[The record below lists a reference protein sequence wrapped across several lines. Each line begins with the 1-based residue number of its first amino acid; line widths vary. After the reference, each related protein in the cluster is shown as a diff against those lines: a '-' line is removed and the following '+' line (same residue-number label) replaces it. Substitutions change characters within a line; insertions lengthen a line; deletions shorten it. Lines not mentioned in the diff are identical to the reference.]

1 MRRSVS
7 FFRSSLAMAALL
19 SVLQIAVARTSMALP
34 DFTSIVER
42 NAPAVVNISIVQN
55 HPLGGVLGKKFQIPD
70 IPEDSPLGELF
81 KRFLDPHG
89 RGHGGQ
95 PHGYKTRSTGSGF
108 IISPDGY
115 ILTNHHVVDGAD
127 QVQVRLSD
135 RREFTA
141 KVIGSDEKTD
151 VALVKIDA
159 KNLPVVKLGRSDNLK
174 VGEWVLAIGSPF
186 GLEHSATAGIISALG
201 RSLPSENY
209 VPFIQTDVAINPG
222 NSGGPLFN
230 LDGEVIG
237 VNSQIYSRSGGYMG
251 LSFSIPIQVAM
262 NVADQLRTTGHVSR
276 GWLGVMI
283 QDVSRDLAESFG
295 LNRPTGAL
303 VAQVV
308 PDSPA
313 ARAGLEPG
321 DVILKFNGKP
331 VEDSS
336 ALPPLVG
343 ASPIGK
349 PVDLDVLRDGRD
361 LDLKVVIGKLDEGD
375 GGLEP
380 AHFEHRDQVQKSGR
394 LGLVV
399 ATLDDQVRESLKIR
413 GDKGVLVEKVEPGP
427 AQEAGIRAGDV
438 ILMFDKRPVRGPR
451 ELKKLIAR
459 ADAGR
464 SVPVLI
470 QRRADGPM
478 FLALRI
484 PQS

>member
-1 MRRSVS
+1 MRVS
-7 FFRSSLAMAALL
+7 FSVFQRFVLFAALL
-19 SVLQIAVARTSMALP
+19 AGFALAQARTTALP
-34 DFTSIVER
+34 DFTTIVER
-42 NAPAVVNISIVQN
+42 NAPAVVNISIIQN
-55 HPLGGVLGKKFQIPD
+55 HPGALLGKNLPL
-70 IPEDSPLGELF
+70 PELPENSPFGELF

-89 RGHGGQ
+89 GGM

-115 ILTNHHVVDGAD
+115 ILTNRHVVDGAD
-127 QVQVRLSD
+127 EVQVRLSD
-135 RREFTA
+135 HREFTA
-141 KVIGSDEKTD
+141 KVIGADEKTD
-151 VALVKIDA
+151 IALVKIDA

-262 NVADQLRTTGHVSR
+262 NVADQLRATGHVSR
-276 GWLGVMI
+276 GWLGVAI

-295 LNRPTGAL
+295 LSRPVGAL

-308 PDSPA
+308 AGSPA
-313 ARAGLEPG
+313 EKAGLRLG
-321 DVILKFNGKP
+321 DVILSFNGKE

-336 ALPPLVG
+336 ALPPMVG

-349 PVDLDVLRDGRD
+349 AVDLGILRDGRE
-361 LDLKVVIGKLDEGD
+361 KHVQVVIGKLAEND
-375 GGLEP
+375 GEVEP
-380 AHFEHRDQVQKSGR
+380 ARFGEPEQAASGR

-399 ATLDDQVRESLKIR
+399 TELDSRRRQALKLR
-413 GDKGVLVEKVEPGP
+413 GDTGVLVEKVEPGP
-427 AQEAGIRAGDV
+427 AREAGIRPGDV
-438 ILMFDKRPVRGPR
+438 ILMFDKRPVRDPR

-459 ADAGR
+459 AGAGR
-464 SVPVLI
+464 TVPVLI

-484 PQS
+484 PKS